1 MLHEA
6 LQTLLILQD
15 RDTRRVQ
22 LEKVLAHIPVERA
35 GIERRIAAHRGSI
48 EAAKKSL
55 TDLELRRKEL
65 EAVLRDLEEQVQR
78 YRNQQVQVKKN
89 DEYQAL
95 GHEIELT
102 ESKIGENEEA
112 EIRLLYELDQ
122 AREKYRET
130 ERELNEAIA
139 AEQAQLDRLAERENQ
154 VAAEIKGAQA
164 EVATARQPVP
174 ADWLQRY
181 DRLTATVGLPAVVV
195 LRDQKCGGCHLKV
208 SIGVDAEIRA
218 GSKKI
223 ITCDNCSR
231 IVYGEGWV

>member
-22 LEKVLAHIPVERA
+22 LEKILAHIPLERV
-35 GIERRIAAHRGSI
+35 GIERRIVTHRAAI
-48 EAAKKSL
+48 EAAKEAVV
-55 TDLELRRKEL
+55 DLELRRKEL
-65 EAVLRDLEEQVQR
+65 EAVLRDLEEQLQR
-78 YRNQQVQVKKN
+78 YRNQQLQVKKN

-95 GHEIELT
+95 GHEIALT
-102 ESKIGENEEA
+102 ESKVGENEEA

-122 AREKYRET
+122 ARETNRET

-139 AEQAQLDRLAERENQ
+139 SEQAQLDRLAEREKQ
-154 VAAEIKGAQA
+154 VAEDIKVAQA
-164 EVATARQPVP
+164 DVATAREPVP
-174 ADWLQRY
+174 AEWLSRY

-208 SIGVDAEIRA
+208 SVGVDAEIRA
-218 GSKKI
+218 GSKDMVS
-223 ITCDNCSR
+223 CDNCSR
-231 IVYGEGWV
+231 IVYGDS

>member
-1 MLHEA
+1 MLHQA
-6 LQTLLILQD
+6 LQTILILQD

-22 LEKVLAHIPVERA
+22 LEKVLAHIPQERA
-35 GIERRIAAHRGSI
+35 GVERRIAAHRAGI
-48 EAAKKSL
+48 EAAKKAV
-55 TDLELRRKEL
+55 TALELRRKEL
-65 EAVLRDLEEQVQR
+65 EAVLRDLEEQIQR
-78 YRNQQVQVKKN
+78 YRNQQLQVKKN

-112 EIRLLYELDQ
+112 EIQLLYDLDR
-122 AREKYRET
+122 AREKNRET
-130 ERELNEAIA
+130 ERELNEAIG
-139 AEQAQLDRLAERENQ
+139 AEQAQLDRLAEREKHVADDIKAARVE
-154 VAAEIKGAQA
+154 VAA
-164 EVATARQPVP
+164 AREPVP
-174 ADWLQRY
+174 DDWLQRY
-181 DRLTATVGLPAVVV
+181 DRLTATGGLPAVVV

-223 ITCDNCSR
+223 VTCDNCSR